1 MSTVQG
7 TAAVDA
13 RVDRL
18 TLLVWAT
25 GMAAYIVAVAGRTSL
40 GVAGLQAAD
49 RFGISAAT
57 LASFSVVQLAVYAAA
72 QLPAGMVLDRVGPRA
87 LLTAGATTMS
97 LGQLLLALVD
107 TVPLALLARVLIGLG
122 DGAVLVTVLALVPVW
137 FRPRLAPVVTQMTGI
152 LGQLGQVVSA
162 VPFLAVLL
170 GFGWTPAFGA
180 LAVTGLIV
188 AVVAAVVV
196 RDRQPTER
204 SEPAQPADGAVGVVP
219 AAGPVTTATVRRGT
233 TSAVLRE
240 PGVWLGFFT
249 HLVTLFPTS
258 TFLLLWGVPFLTV
271 GQGVSTRGASVLLI
285 ITTVAAI
292 VLGPLLGELVARFPQ
307 RRSWL
312 VLGVVAVST
321 AVWTAMLLPSTARS
335 YVQLVVLVVVVAA
348 GMITCTVGFDYART
362 FAPAGARGTAIGLVN
377 IGGYSA
383 SVVAIL
389 LFGFVLDVVR
399 PSGDYVLQDF
409 RLAFAAQAPILVLG
423 VVGLLVARTATVR
436 RWGVRA

>member
-1 MSTVQG
+1 MSRVQG

-13 RVDRL
+13 RVDRF

-25 GMAAYIVAVAGRTSL
+25 AMAGYVVAVAGRTSL

-72 QLPAGMVLDRVGPRA
+72 QLPAGMVLDRVGPRV
-87 LLTAGATTMS
+87 LVTAGVTTMS

-122 DGAVLVTVLALVPVW
+122 DAAVLVSVLALVPVW

-180 LAVTGLIV
+180 LAAAGLLV
-188 AVVAAVVV
+188 AVLAAVLI
-196 RDRQPTER
+196 RDRPPGQERADRATGAGRGPT
-204 SEPAQPADGAVGVVP
+204 S
-219 AAGPVTTATVRRGT
+219 T
-233 TSAVLRE
+233 VLRE

-271 GQGVSTRGASVLLI
+271 GQGVSARGASVLLI
-285 ITTVAAI
+285 TTTLAGI
-292 VLGPLLGELVARFPQ
+292 VLGPLLGELVARFQ
-307 RRSWL
+307 HRRSWL
-312 VLGVVAVST
+312 VLGVVATST
-321 AVWTAMLLPSTARS
+321 AVWTALLLPSTPRPFW
-335 YVQLVVLVVVVAA
+335 QLVLLVVVVAA

-362 FAPAGARGTAIGLVN
+362 FAPPGARGTAIGLVN

-389 LFGFVLDVVR
+389 LFGFVLDRLR

-409 RLAFAAQAPILVLG
+409 RLAFAAQAPILVVG
-423 VVGLLVARTATVR
+423 VAGLLVARAVTVR
-436 RWGVRA
+436 RWGVGA